1 MMNSNLEKIKIFHKD
16 FFFYVAVDRVM
27 NAEKTV
33 KNFVSVIISSADR
46 VDLIYR
52 HEPEFAKSMK
62 HHKNPGT

>member
-1 MMNSNLEKIKIFHKD
+1 MS
-16 FFFYVAVDRVM
+16 FYVSVDRVM

>member
-1 MMNSNLEKIKIFHKD
+1 MMNSNLEKIEIFIKIS
-16 FFFYVAVDRVM
+16 FYVAVDRVM